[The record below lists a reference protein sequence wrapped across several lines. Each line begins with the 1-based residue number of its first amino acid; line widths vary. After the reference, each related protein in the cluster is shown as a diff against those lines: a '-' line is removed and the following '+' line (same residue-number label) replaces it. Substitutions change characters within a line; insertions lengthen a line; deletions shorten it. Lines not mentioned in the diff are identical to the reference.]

1 MFYLL
6 LAAFAASYIILSAS
20 SNQSFPPVLDPE
32 EEAEL
37 FEKYI
42 KFHDTA
48 SRDKLIIHN
57 QRLVSHIV
65 RKYYGTHKNAE
76 DLLSIGTI
84 GLIKSIDSYKP
95 SCKVKFATYAA
106 KCIQNEI
113 LMYFRS
119 QKKLAREVSINETID
134 VDKEGNP
141 LTYMDVIK
149 VDDNIA
155 DEIDRKIK
163 STKAIFY
170 INNYLERR
178 ERKIIVMRYGLGN
191 RAPLTQRETAERLG
205 ISRSYVSRIEKSA
218 LSKLKSYLE
227 APGQK

>member
-6 LAAFAASYIILSAS
+6 IAACAASFFILSAT
-20 SNQSFPPVLDPE
+20 NAQSFPPVLSAK

-37 FEKYI
+37 FEKYL
-42 KFHDTA
+42 KFNDMK

-65 RKYYGTHKNAE
+65 RKYYGTQKNTE

-84 GLIKSIDSYKP
+84 GLIKSIDSYDP
-95 SCKVKFATYAA
+95 HCKVKFATYAA

-134 VDKEGNP
+134 IDKEGNP
-141 LTYMDVIK
+141 LTYMDVIR
-149 VDDNIA
+149 VEDNIA
-155 DEIDRKIK
+155 EEIDRKIN
-163 STKAIFY
+163 SSKALYF
-170 INNYLERR
+170 INNHLDRR
-178 ERKIIVMRYGLGN
+178 ERRIVVLRYGLGN
-191 RAPLTQRETAERLG
+191 RKALTQREVAERLN

-218 LSKLKSYLE
+218 LSKIKTYLE
-227 APGQK
+227 STK